1 MEADLSGLLFL
12 GRTLSIG
19 PDSALSSED
28 ADALA
33 SVLPGSQL
41 FDSDFGFFLHTASLF
56 KAAFLTEHEVH
67 FSRLALT
74 VAPEDWETID
84 LWYSIIKGS
93 IDLGYYD
100 DAYAALMA
108 TPHQRLYADLPSML
122 WRCFVN

>member
-1 MEADLSGLLFL
+1 
-12 GRTLSIG
+12 
-19 PDSALSSED
+19 
-28 ADALA
+28 LA
-33 SVLPGSQL
+33 
-41 FDSDFGFFLHTASLF
+41 
-56 KAAFLTEHEVH
+56 
-67 FSRLALT
+67 

-122 WRCFVN
+122 WRCFVH